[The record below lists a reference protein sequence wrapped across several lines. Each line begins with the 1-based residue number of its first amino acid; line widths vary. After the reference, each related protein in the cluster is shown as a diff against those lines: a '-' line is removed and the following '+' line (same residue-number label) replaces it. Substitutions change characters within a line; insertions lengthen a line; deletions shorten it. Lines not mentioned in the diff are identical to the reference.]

1 MQWAEAH
8 ACVAGCFDIQVT
20 GLLRWDA
27 AHATDG
33 DRVVLRV
40 KNEGT
45 HTLRGE
51 VRNSFPKRYT
61 PWCLL
66 CYPFAKP

>member
-1 MQWAEAH
+1 MQWIEAH

-27 AHATDG
+27 AHATNG

-51 VRNSFPKRYT
+51 VRYT
-61 PWCLL
+61 PWRHL